1 MADVHEQMKDGGGE
15 SGEEDGQRRNLLFR
29 RSAFAQE
36 EGKSDKETKQQ
47 GREHGVTIG
56 AVKVEEG
63 GGPEIRTRQ
72 IDVGDGSCNEHGNR
86 GGARKARKGGAPE
99 GVGGQGMGE
108 GIHGKSYLTE
118 SDAASVAVTGWV
130 MRVVRLAGSLIER
143 TDGYQ
148 ESSSLWQLPSLSGAT
163 QRSPGSHLILC
174 SLYSI
179 A

>member
-1 MADVHEQMKDGGGE
+1 MKDGGGE

-47 GREHGVTIG
+47 GREHGGTIG

-86 GGARKARKGGAPE
+86 GGAGGARENGGP
-99 GVGGQGMGE
+99 VGGRGPGTGGGRQGE
-108 GIHGKSYLTE
+108 G
-118 SDAASVAVTGWV
+118 
-130 MRVVRLAGSLIER
+130 
-143 TDGYQ
+143 
-148 ESSSLWQLPSLSGAT
+148 
-163 QRSPGSHLILC
+163 
-174 SLYSI
+174 
-179 A
+179 

>member
-1 MADVHEQMKDGGGE
+1 MKDGGGE

-86 GGARKARKGGAPE
+86 GGGEKATEGAAPRGG
-99 GVGGQGMGE
+99 GGPGMGE
-108 GIHGKSYLTE
+108 GVPGKRYLT
-118 SDAASVAVTGWV
+118 ASA
-130 MRVVRLAGSLIER
+130 
-143 TDGYQ
+143 
-148 ESSSLWQLPSLSGAT
+148 
-163 QRSPGSHLILC
+163 
-174 SLYSI
+174 
-179 A
+179 